1 MARING
7 KCVALCDFCANGGE
21 CLDGFDVNAE
31 KDKADRMNP
40 AYYAG
45 VDPLKTG
52 DELVTAERD
61 RQVNELGYV
70 IARDLGLNGNEEL
83 ERMAIVLLR
92 PGIARLVPGMIPEH
106 WNKAIVERMLG
117 KTMQQRRVIAGALIC
132 AQIDVDNLK
141 HQILINEQKNDA
153 NALRGNKKG

>member
-1 MARING
+1 M
-7 KCVALCDFCANGGE
+7 D
-21 CLDGFDVNAE
+21 
-31 KDKADRMNP
+31 P
-40 AYYAG
+40 AYYGG

-70 IARDLGLNGNEEL
+70 IARDLAVNNMEEL

-92 PGIARLVPGMIPEH
+92 PAIVNLVPGMIPEH
-106 WNKAIVERMLG
+106 WNKATVERMLN
-117 KTMQQRRVIAGALIC
+117 KTMQERRVIAGALIC

-141 HQILINEQKNDA
+141 HQILINEQKTGT

>member
-21 CLDGFDVNAE
+21 CLDGFDVQAE
-31 KDKADRMNP
+31 KEKNDRMNP
-40 AYYAG
+40 AYYGG

-61 RQVNELGYV
+61 RQVNELGHV
-70 IARDLGLNGNEEL
+70 IARDLAVNGSEEL
-83 ERMAIVLLR
+83 EQVAILLLR
-92 PGIARLVPGMIPEH
+92 PVMRSWLKIPPH
-106 WNKAIVERMLG
+106 WNKEYVEQLMK
-117 KTMQQRRVIAGALIC
+117 KTAQQRRVIAGALIC

-141 HQILINEQKNDA
+141 YQILINEQKTDA
-153 NALRGNKKG
+153 NALRGDKKG

>member
-1 MARING
+1 M
-7 KCVALCDFCANGGE
+7 D
-21 CLDGFDVNAE
+21 
-31 KDKADRMNP
+31 P
-40 AYYAG
+40 AYYGG

-70 IARDLGLNGNEEL
+70 IARDLAVNNIEEL

-92 PGIARLVPGMIPEH
+92 PAIVNLVPGMIPEH
-106 WNKAIVERMLG
+106 WDKATVERMLN
-117 KTMQQRRVIAGALIC
+117 KTMQERRVIAGALIC

-141 HQILINEQKNDA
+141 HQILINEQKTGT